1 MRTVPLRGGQSRKL
15 LQAELA
21 IMRKLNYVSDFRT
34 GVGLIVNWPEVQKAI
49 NYN

>member
-21 IMRKLNYVSDFRT
+21 IMGRLNYVSGFRN
-34 GVGLIVNWPEVQKAI
+34 GVGLIINWPDVQ
-49 NYN
+49 